1 MENKKSPKADMSRKS
16 ALFMMIGLA
25 TSLSITITA
34 FEWKSRDVG
43 DLMNLGTLQGDFP
56 DLVDIPPTE
65 QPPPEVP
72 KIKNFT
78 IIDIPDDEVIDVEI
92 DIDIDVELTEETE
105 ISDVV
110 FEPEADEEVA
120 EKVIL
125 FPEEQASFP
134 GGMKAWRKFLQ
145 KNLKYPKQAK
155 RMNLSGTVMLS
166 FIVNKEGI
174 ISNIEVIREVGG
186 GCDEEALRVLG
197 LSPKWN
203 PGLQRGRPVK
213 SRMNIRIVFNLR

>member
-1 MENKKSPKADMSRKS
+1 MENKKTTKADLSRKS
-16 ALFMMIGLA
+16 ALFMMIGLV

-34 FEWKSRDVG
+34 FEWKSREVG
-43 DLMNLGTLQGDFP
+43 DLMDLGNLQGDFP

-65 QPPPEVP
+65 QPPPEIP

-78 IIDIPDDEVIDVEI
+78 IIDIPDEEVIDVEI
-92 DIDIDVELTEETE
+92 DIDVDVELTEETE

-110 FEPEADEEVA
+110 FEPDADEEIA
-120 EKVIL
+120 EKVVL

-213 SRMNIRIVFNLR
+213 SRMNIRIVFSLR

>member
-1 MENKKSPKADMSRKS
+1 MEKKKTTKADLSRKS
-16 ALFMMIGLA
+16 ALFMMIGLV
-25 TSLSITITA
+25 TSLTITITA
-34 FEWKSRDVG
+34 FEWKSHDVG
-43 DLMNLGTLQGDFP
+43 DLMNLGTLQDDFP
-56 DLVDIPPTE
+56 DLVEIPPTE
-65 QPPPEVP
+65 QLPPEAP

-92 DIDIDVELTEETE
+92 DIDVDVELTEDTE
-105 ISDVV
+105 INDVV
-110 FEPEADEEVA
+110 FEPDAAEEVA
-120 EKVIL
+120 DKVVL

-186 GCDEEALRVLG
+186 GCDEEALRVLR

-213 SRMNIRIVFNLR
+213 SRMNIRIVFSLR